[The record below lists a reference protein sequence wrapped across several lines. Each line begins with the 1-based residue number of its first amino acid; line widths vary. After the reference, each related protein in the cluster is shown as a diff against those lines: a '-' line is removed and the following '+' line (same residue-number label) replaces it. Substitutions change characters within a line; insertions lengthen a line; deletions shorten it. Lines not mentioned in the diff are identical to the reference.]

1 LLLKLKKFQTSP
13 FTFVAI
19 HIYKRIKSNLIFIKL
34 QTLPALTNSSESL
47 PSSNDQPDANLQA
60 NTDTHPLT
68 TLPTSITWPL
78 DEATNEAYD
87 LNDSSTDNSTPAPSP
102 ATTSERLSEA
112 KLKYTGYLTRPKL
125 SPRSGLDSS
134 QYLGSDE
141 SAIRMDRI
149 DKSYQVN
156 LADLKPNMIDH
167 QTQMTPP
174 LSPLKNVR
182 IDQFELTDEE
192 EKEEVSRVS
201 IGTETEDRQKPVQ
214 AATTQTGSEGGAAE
228 EAEEEV
234 KAALDESGSSE
245 EEGGMKLNAV
255 SMPIVKENIRRAL
268 VRDGK
273 SGVDTELN
281 DEQCLILLQGMKKMD
296 DDFKSELKNRRRWRR
311 RVAWSRRRSLRF
323 RMPRWTLT
331 WNHCSM
337 KRKIL
342 ILE

>member
-1 LLLKLKKFQTSP
+1 
-13 FTFVAI
+13 
-19 HIYKRIKSNLIFIKL
+19 
-34 QTLPALTNSSESL
+34 
-47 PSSNDQPDANLQA
+47 
-60 NTDTHPLT
+60 
-68 TLPTSITWPL
+68 
-78 DEATNEAYD
+78 
-87 LNDSSTDNSTPAPSP
+87 
-102 ATTSERLSEA
+102 
-112 KLKYTGYLTRPKL
+112 
-125 SPRSGLDSS
+125 
-134 QYLGSDE
+134 
-141 SAIRMDRI
+141 MDRI

-192 EKEEVSRVS
+192 EKEEVSKVS

-296 DDFKSELKNRRRWRR
+296 DDFKSELKNLTNEE
-311 RVAWSRRRSLRF
+311 VTKSELFYLIKNFSTLSRKERKRLEFLIISNLNKTANRKGESSPETLETEGGLEPEKIIKIQNASLDSYLESLLDEKENSNS
-323 RMPRWTLT
+323 RMKGE
-331 WNHCSM
+331 S
-337 KRKIL
+337 KI
-342 ILE
+342 